1 MAFNLDNDEPTDW
14 NGIVRVTVGYTLTG
28 VVVWHFLSHNE
39 PYDTKDLFR
48 AIFGTMGL
56 QLAINKNP
64 LAALDGFVG
73 LVRALRGGKNSKGDT
88 SVENEVIN
96 EKPVPKKKKVIHK
109 KTVTGKPR

>member
-1 MAFNLDNDEPTDW
+1 MAFNLDNDLPTDW
-14 NGIVRVTVGYTLTG
+14 RGIIRTTVGYTLAG

-64 LAALDGFVG
+64 LAALDGFVD
-73 LVRALRGGKNSKGDT
+73 LVRALRGGKSTKGDAST
-88 SVENEVIN
+88 ENVAVQDEIIPA
-96 EKPVPKKKKVIHK
+96 KKKITHKKKV
-109 KTVTGKPR
+109 TGKSR